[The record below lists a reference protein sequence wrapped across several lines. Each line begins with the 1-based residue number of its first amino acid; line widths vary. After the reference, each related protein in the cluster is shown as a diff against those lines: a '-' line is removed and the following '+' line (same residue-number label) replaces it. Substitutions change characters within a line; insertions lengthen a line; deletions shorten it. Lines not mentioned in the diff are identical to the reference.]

1 LLSLLEDALLVSVVI
16 VETRSKT
23 HKTSRPAL
31 DLETPRIY
39 RGGKENHPY
48 LSKFDMRQI
57 IRLPLNSTEASYV
70 DNQRQ

>member
-39 RGGKENHPY
+39 RGGKENHP